1 MGKPSKG
8 GNMTVPEETCK
19 HTAQHQNQIRETRL
33 ERIASFIQ
41 GRYHHLCQMLN
52 CIGDWQLELKKQIP
66 PVMGWVSL
74 VIVTAAARQSL
85 PAKGG

>member
-52 CIGDWQLELKKQIP
+52 CIGD
-66 PVMGWVSL
+66 
-74 VIVTAAARQSL
+74 
-85 PAKGG
+85 